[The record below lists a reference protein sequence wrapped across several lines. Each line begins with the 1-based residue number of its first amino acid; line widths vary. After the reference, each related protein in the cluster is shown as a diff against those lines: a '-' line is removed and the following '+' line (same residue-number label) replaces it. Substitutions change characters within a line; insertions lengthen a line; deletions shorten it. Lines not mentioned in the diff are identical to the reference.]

1 MEVTLSKAIV
11 EDAAAIHEMQTR
23 AFLPLLE
30 KYQDYDTNPASET
43 VERVVERL
51 NQACVDYY
59 IIRNAG
65 VAAGSIRVVKKED
78 NHYWIGTTF
87 ILPEFQGQG
96 IAQQVFSQIERIY
109 ADAKSWGLA
118 TIVQE
123 ERNCYLYEKLGYRRT
138 GETKEINDKLTL
150 CFYEKT
156 LF

>member
-1 MEVTLSKAIV
+1 MEVTLSKAV
-11 EDAAAIHEMQTR
+11 AEDAAAIHEMQTR

-30 KYQDYDTNPASET
+30 KYQDYGTNPANET
-43 VERVVERL
+43 VDRVVERL

-65 VAAGSIRVVKKED
+65 VAAGSIRVKKTDEQK
-78 NHYWIGTTF
+78 YWLGQIF
-87 ILPEFQGQG
+87 ILPEYQGQG
-96 IAQQVFSQIERIY
+96 IAQQVFNQIERIY

-156 LF
+156 LI